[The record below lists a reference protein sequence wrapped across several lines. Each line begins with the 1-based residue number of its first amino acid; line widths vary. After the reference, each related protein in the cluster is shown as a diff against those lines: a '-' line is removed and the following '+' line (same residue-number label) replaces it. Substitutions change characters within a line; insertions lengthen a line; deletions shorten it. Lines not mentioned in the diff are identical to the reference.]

1 MFLCLSLSLSLSL
14 FLSLSPCMFRSPFI
28 HTEQLDSHWTAF
40 QVLGLPYGVEYFIG
54 HPAGTF
60 FTTDRFRRRL

>member
-1 MFLCLSLSLSLSL
+1 MFPCLSLSLSLPL
-14 FLSLSPCMFRSPFI
+14 CMFRSPSI
-28 HTEQLDSHWTAF
+28 HTEQLDSHSTVF

-60 FTTDRFRRRL
+60 FTTDRFRRSL